1 MVEPVRVGIIGCGI
15 ISEGYLR
22 NLCHFR
28 DVEVVACA
36 DLEVARA
43 KARAE
48 EFGVA
53 RAGEPSLVL
62 EDEDIE
68 IVVNLTVPSAHHAV
82 SLAAIEHGKSVWSEK
97 PLALTVEDGR
107 HLLGRAREQG
117 VAIGCAPD
125 TWLGGGLQSGFRLIE
140 DGVIGEP
147 VSATAFLHNRGA
159 EQRRPDPEFY
169 YKPGVGPLYDMG
181 PYYVTALVTV
191 LGPVAAVSAA
201 GRATFAEREVVIG
214 PNAGRR
220 FPVEV
225 MTDVSALLEF
235 AAGPIGVMTMSADVW
250 ATNLPKLEVYGTQGS
265 ISLPDPNRFDGTS
278 KLWTVEERTWREM
291 TVTEPYT
298 SSLRFGNRGLGVAEL
313 AGAVRQGRLPRASG
327 DLALHVLEVL
337 EGITRSAETGQR
349 VAIELRVG
357 RPSLLGA
364 SEEFVELPGLS
375 SEDFGD
381 QAPQG

>member
-22 NLCHFR
+22 NLRQFR
-28 DVEVVACA
+28 DLEVVACA
-36 DLEVARA
+36 DLEVAKA

-53 RAGEPSLVL
+53 GAGEPSVVL
-62 EDEDIE
+62 EDEQIE

-97 PLALTVEDGR
+97 PLALTVEE
-107 HLLGRAREQG
+107 ARELVERAKERG

-125 TWLGGGLQSGFRLIE
+125 TWLGGGLQSSLRLIE
-140 DGVIGEP
+140 DGVIGEL

-181 PYYVTALVTV
+181 PYYVTALVAA
-191 LGPVAAVSAA
+191 LGPVGRVSAT

-225 MTDVSALLEF
+225 MTDVSALLDF
-235 AAGPIGVMTMSADVW
+235 ASGPIGVMTMSSDVW
-250 ATNLPKLEVYGTQGS
+250 VTTLPKLEVYGTQGS
-265 ISLPDPNRFDGTS
+265 ISLPDPNRFDGHP
-278 KLWTVEERTWREM
+278 KVWTVEERTWRE
-291 TVTEPYT
+291 VAGEEPYT
-298 SSLRFGNRGLGVAEL
+298 SGLRFGNRGLGVAEL
-313 AGAVRQGRLPRASG
+313 AGALREGRAPRAGG

-349 VAIELRVG
+349 VAIESRVV
-357 RPSLLGA
+357 RPALLA
-364 SEEFVELPGLS
+364 RSQEFVELPGLS
-375 SEDFGD
+375 T
-381 QAPQG
+381 